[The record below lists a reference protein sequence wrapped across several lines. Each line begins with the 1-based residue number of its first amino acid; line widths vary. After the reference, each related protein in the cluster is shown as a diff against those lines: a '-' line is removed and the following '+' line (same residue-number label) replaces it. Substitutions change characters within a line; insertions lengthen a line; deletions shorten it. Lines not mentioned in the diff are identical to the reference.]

1 MTCTATRSPLVP
13 TRSEP
18 QEPASRRWLLLPGR
32 WGDIG
37 RLVGRRLLWLV
48 PVLLAVVVI
57 TFGLLQ
63 VAPGSSWDPQI
74 GEGAGGVNLSNTAIA
89 HLDAQYGLDE
99 PWWDQ
104 LGRYAVNTARFDFG
118 ESYQHRGQEVSDL
131 ILERWPRT
139 LVFGLVC
146 IFCIFPVGIA
156 LGLFAALRHNSARDH
171 AVTGLATFGASVPSF
186 VVGLFLIM
194 LLSVGLNRMTD
205 GAFYLPAGGFGLDE
219 HLILPVLTLSLLPIA
234 FVARLTR
241 SSALEAMQ
249 QDHVRTARA
258 KGLEERHVVIRHV
271 LRNSL
276 VPVTSVLGPMFAS
289 LVTGTVVVE
298 TLFGMR
304 GLGAM
309 FVEAVTARDYPMIL
323 GLTVVVAVVVA
334 LANLAV
340 DVLYVLIDPREKP
353 S

>member
-1 MTCTATRSPLVP
+1 MTST
-13 TRSEP
+13 
-18 QEPASRRWLLLPGR
+18 ASRSRSLLASAWLRAERAQDWNRWAS
-32 WGDIG
+32 IG
-37 RLVGRRLLWLV
+37 RLVGRRLVWLL

-63 VAPGSSWDPQI
+63 VAPGSPWDPRV
-74 GEGAGGVNLSNTAIA
+74 GEGAGGVNLSDTAIA
-89 HLDAQYGLDE
+89 HLDAHYGLDE

-104 LGRYAVNTARFDFG
+104 LGRYMGNTLQFDFG
-118 ESYQHRGQEVSDL
+118 ESYQYRGQDVSDL

-139 LVFGLVC
+139 FVFGLIC
-146 IFCIFPVGIA
+146 IVFIFPVGIA
-156 LGLFAALRHNSARDH
+156 LGLLAALRHNSARDH
-171 AVTGLATFGASVPSF
+171 AVTGLATFGASIPSF

-194 LLSVGLNRMTD
+194 LFSVGLNRATD
-205 GAFYLPAGGFGLDE
+205 GAVYLPAGGFGLDE

-234 FVARLTR
+234 FIARLTR
-241 SSALEAMQ
+241 SSALETKG

-258 KGLEERHVVIRHV
+258 KGLGERSVVLNHV
-271 LRNSL
+271 LKNSL
-276 VPVTSVLGPMFAS
+276 VPVTSALGPMFAN

-309 FVEAVTARDYPMIL
+309 FVEAVTVRDYPMIL
-323 GLTVVVAVVVA
+323 GLTIVVAVVVA

-340 DVLYVLIDPREKP
+340 DVLYVLIDPRVKP